1 MANNKPHHHSTS
13 SHHTS
18 ASHQTSSKSNIR
30 NHPTNIHVAI
40 LMGSKSDWD
49 FMEETSKILDKFNIP
64 HEARALSAHRTPEA
78 LSEYLKSAEKR
89 GVEVFIAAA
98 GGAAHL
104 PGVVA
109 SKTTL
114 PVLGVPIPSSTF
126 VNGLD
131 ALLSIVQMP
140 AGIPVGTL
148 AVGKAGATNAGILA
162 AQILGNKYPAYREAV
177 QIHREQQ
184 AQKVLENAKLR

>member
-1 MANNKPHHHSTS
+1 MNEAIGIGEIMQETKEILVS
-13 SHHTS
+13 
-18 ASHQTSSKSNIR
+18 
-30 NHPTNIHVAI
+30 I
-40 LMGSKSDWD
+40 LMGSKSDWELMRHASD
-49 FMEETSKILDKFNIP
+49 TLDELGIA

-78 LSEYLKSAEKR
+78 LFDYIKDAEKR
-89 GVEVFIAAA
+89 GIQVIIAAA

-109 SKTTL
+109 AKTIL

-126 VNGLD
+126 TNGLD

-148 AVGKAGATNAGILA
+148 AVGKAGAINAAILA
-162 AQILGNKYPAYREAV
+162 ASILGLQTPAYRLAV
-177 QIHREQQ
+177 EQHRKTKAQQ
-184 AQKVLENAKLR
+184 VLNDSQLKG

>member
-1 MANNKPHHHSTS
+1 MTKAR
-13 SHHTS
+13 
-18 ASHQTSSKSNIR
+18 I
-30 NHPTNIHVAI
+30 AI
-40 LMGSKSDWD
+40 LMGSKSDWPL
-49 FMEETSKILDKFNIP
+49 MEEASKILDTLNIP
-64 HEARALSAHRTPEA
+64 HQVRALSAHRTPDA
-78 LSEYLKSAEKR
+78 LFDYLKAAEEN

-109 SKTTL
+109 AKTTL

-126 VNGLD
+126 TNGLD

-148 AVGKAGATNAGILA
+148 AVGKAGAINAALLA
-162 AQILGNKYPAYREAV
+162 ASILGNKYPEY
-177 QIHREQQ
+177 QQ
-184 AQKVLENAKLR
+184 AVKKYRAEQAKKVLDNSVIKE

>member
-1 MANNKPHHHSTS
+1 M
-13 SHHTS
+13 
-18 ASHQTSSKSNIR
+18 SNILVS
-30 NHPTNIHVAI
+30 IV
-40 LMGSKSDWD
+40 MGSKSDWSI
-49 FMEETSKILDKFNIP
+49 MEETAKMLDKLNIP
-64 HEARALSAHRTPEA
+64 NEARALSAHRTPDA
-78 LSEYLKSAEKR
+78 LFEYIKSAEQR

-109 SKTTL
+109 AKTSL

-126 VNGLD
+126 TNGLD

-148 AVGKAGATNAGILA
+148 AVGKAGAINAALLA
-162 AQILGNKYPAYREAV
+162 ARFLGNKYPEYKDAIIAHLE
-177 QIHREQQ
+177 EQ
-184 AQKVLENAKLR
+184 AKSVIESSLLK

>member
-1 MANNKPHHHSTS
+1 MTKPL
-13 SHHTS
+13 
-18 ASHQTSSKSNIR
+18 
-30 NHPTNIHVAI
+30 VAI
-40 LMGSKSDWD
+40 LMGSKSDWTI
-49 FMEETSKILDKFNIP
+49 MEHAGNMLDKLNVP

-78 LSEYLKSAEKR
+78 LFEYMQDAESR

-109 SKTTL
+109 SKTLL
-114 PVLGVPIPSSTF
+114 PVLGVPMTSSTF
-126 VNGLD
+126 ENCMD

-148 AVGKAGATNAGILA
+148 AVGKAGAVNAAILA
-162 AQILGNKYPAYREAV
+162 ASILGNKYSEYRDAV
-177 QIHREQQ
+177 RAER
-184 AQKVLENAKLR
+184 AERAKAVIEHSKLKG

>member
-1 MANNKPHHHSTS
+1 M
-13 SHHTS
+13 
-18 ASHQTSSKSNIR
+18 SKLLVS
-30 NHPTNIHVAI
+30 I
-40 LMGSKSDWD
+40 LMGSKSDWAI
-49 FMEETSKILDKFNIP
+49 MEETSQTLDHLGIT
-64 HEARALSAHRTPEA
+64 HEARALSAHRTPDA
-78 LSEYLKSAEKR
+78 LFEYLKSAEER

-109 SKTTL
+109 AKTIK

-140 AGIPVGTL
+140 AGIPVATL
-148 AVGKAGATNAGILA
+148 AVGKAGAINSAILA
-162 AQILGNKYPAYREAV
+162 ASILGIKYPEFQTKV
-177 QIHREQQ
+177 QALRAEQ
-184 AQKVLENAKLR
+184 AKKVLDNSLIK